1 MSYTKQQYLHPLNKL
16 GDVLKITKED
26 WYIADFIDYIGFY
39 WKWKKTDWYYLFM
52 SDNGREAYVDNISL
66 IAENTSSG
74 RIYIY
79 GLYAYAGRV
88 VRLFRADQM
97 TMWKDFVMKIDLY
110 GKWILLANKEN
121 LRWTL
126 EKIRIKFFWMEEVK
140 ITRTDYTCDCSKYNF
155 RKTNSLRVK
164 IKWKFYTKDEL
175 SYYWFGKKWKNRFL
189 RYYDKKAEILKRW
202 TQFLYPEYFGYSEIM
217 RYELQVNG
225 SALNDLYRV
234 MNVDQ
239 IKDYANF
246 GIYIPKN
253 NRSHKKLLD
262 DDILEETLA
271 NIKKMYRLWMKD
283 NIEKIK
289 LFLWFEHKLG

>member
-26 WYIADFIDYIGFY
+26 GYIADFIDYIGFY
-39 WKWKKTDWYYLFM
+39 GKWKKTDWYYLFM

-97 TMWKDFVMKIDLY
+97 TMGKDFVMKIDLY
-110 GKWILLANKEN
+110 GKGILLANKEN
-121 LRWTL
+121 LRGTL
-126 EKIRIKFFWMEEVK
+126 EKIRTKFFGMEEIK

-164 IKWKFYTKDEL
+164 IKGKFYTKDEL
-175 SYYWFGKKWKNRFL
+175 SYYGFGKKGKNRFL
-189 RYYDKKAEILKRW
+189 RYYDKKAEILKRG

-225 SALNDLYRV
+225 SALDDVYRV

-253 NRSHKKLLD
+253 NKSHKKLLD

-271 NIKKMYRLWMKD
+271 NIKKMYCLGMKD

-289 LFLWFEHKLG
+289 LFLGFEHKLG